1 MTVVV
6 AIDLGTSRS
15 AWAFSIQGRGEDT
28 VSLRIPVGSEPSPSS
43 DKTETAILLSPNDHE
58 VLAFGNAAHTRYL
71 EEIEGIEDVNVNL
84 GIGVG
89 RPMLFRWFKMELC
102 TNGGF
107 HTVNDPVANSECGR
121 TLPLLIVMSAVL
133 RHFKEDALAILSSI
147 GGLNDFMEDV
157 LWVVTIPAIYDDFAR
172 RFVRVAAHEAGLINK
187 VNSPRLLPCLEP
199 EAACLTVR

>member
-1 MTVVV
+1 
-6 AIDLGTSRS
+6 
-15 AWAFSIQGRGEDT
+15 
-28 VSLRIPVGSEPSPSS
+28 
-43 DKTETAILLSPNDHE
+43 KTETAILLSPNDHE
-58 VLAFGNAAHTRYL
+58 FLAFGNAAHTRYL
-71 EEIEGIEDVNVNL
+71 EEIEGIEDVN
-84 GIGVG
+84 
-89 RPMLFRWFKMELC
+89 LC

-121 TLPLLIVMSAVL
+121 TLPLLTVMSAVL
-133 RHFKEDALAILSSI
+133 RHFKEDALANLSSI

-172 RFVRVAAHEAGLINK
+172 RFIRVAAHEAGLINK